1 LRGLAGVALFAG
13 PGSGLAE
20 LLPAMRQLPP
30 GRRLAYAYLLGVAWT
45 AGWLYALSHW
55 LAIPL
60 RSPAILSVAAIPTL
74 AGAACGWRR
83 RHRERRSVLPSQ
95 SPTTTTTTKLAARLA
110 LIAGVAVTAAVFC
123 DALTAPLLDW
133 DGRLIWSTQAR
144 YLRAE
149 GSVDANVLE
158 EGKWWVTCPWY
169 PLLMPV
175 GQVAVLEVTRADV
188 DHHAF
193 RPMYAA
199 FLPVWLLL
207 VWGGARSYA
216 GQEAAG
222 WTTLAAAMLSFPAFA
237 GAGGATSAYSDL
249 PLGCFVGGGALLLL
263 GPRGSP
269 SAGLAAGILLAAGV
283 LTKAEGEVLGPFA
296 LLVAAVVPLLSTPGG
311 KGRREIWR
319 RRRTMLA
326 LASLPV
332 AAAFTLLHSWRAGI
346 AGGFESFTRLTS
358 WALLWSGI
366 LTRLPRLAHDIG
378 GEMLSYTNWGVF
390 WWVAPFV
397 VAAGWRGVRRRPARA
412 LLLLAG
418 APLAIGWLY
427 ATIAVDP
434 HFIVTTTWDRFLLQ
448 ASLPLLM
455 VFAMALRDL
464 ARRAAWP
471 WRAAG
476 GQARACSSAAGVPW
490 MAASRSSI
498 MCSTGTRR
506 PARCRPAAS
515 CIRQPGLAETT
526 RSGRVERQWVTFRS
540 PSSSAASGCTRL

>member
-1 LRGLAGVALFAG
+1 VVPGEALRGLAGVALFAA

-20 LLPAMRQLPP
+20 LLPTLRQLPP
-30 GRRLAYAYLLGVAWT
+30 GRRLAYGYLLGVAWT

-55 LAIPL
+55 FAIPL
-60 RSPAILSVAAIPTL
+60 RSPAILAVAAIPTL
-74 AGAACGWRR
+74 AGAAGAWRR
-83 RHRERRSVLPSQ
+83 RRRERRSASPSPP
-95 SPTTTTTTKLAARLA
+95 PTATKLAARLA
-110 LIAGVAVTAAVFC
+110 LIVGVAVTAAGFC

-149 GSVDANVLE
+149 GSVDASVLE

-175 GQVAVLEVTRADV
+175 AQVAVLEVTRAGV

-193 RPMYAA
+193 RPMYSA

-237 GAGGATSAYSDL
+237 GAGGAASAYSDL
-249 PLGCFVGGGALLLL
+249 PLACFVGGGALLLL
-263 GPRGSP
+263 DLRGRL
-269 SAGLAAGILLAAGV
+269 SAGLAAGILLAAAI
-283 LTKAEGEVLGPFA
+283 LTKAEGEILGPLA
-296 LLVAAVVPLLSTPGG
+296 LLVAAVVPLLSTPGAR
-311 KGRREIWR
+311 RREIWR
-319 RRRTMLA
+319 RRRSMLA

-332 AAAFTLLHSWRAGI
+332 FLALALLHSWRAGI

-358 WALLWSGI
+358 WPLLWPGL
-366 LTRLPRLAHDIG
+366 LTRLPRLAHDAG
-378 GEMLSYTNWGVF
+378 AEMLTYADWGLF
-390 WWVAPFV
+390 WWVAPLV

-434 HFIVTTTWDRFLLQ
+434 HFIVTATWDRFLLQ
-448 ASLPLLM
+448 ASLPFLM

-464 ARRAAWP
+464 TRRATWQVQRRGHHTHLHRSESDLAD
-471 WRAAG
+471 
-476 GQARACSSAAGVPW
+476 GQLLSVD
-490 MAASRSSI
+490 
-498 MCSTGTRR
+498 
-506 PARCRPAAS
+506 
-515 CIRQPGLAETT
+515 
-526 RSGRVERQWVTFRS
+526 SG
-540 PSSSAASGCTRL
+540 A